1 MDQNNIP
8 LLYFTLL
15 ADNNL
20 TSLPLSL
27 ASLCFGF
34 ITTTTTDGC
43 WTDRGFYQRLAQL
56 SSSRGMEPRPPLH
69 LACPKLPLQ
78 HWNQRLGL
86 WGTNHRVLWLC
97 AAQHVNNKSQIWTIG
112 QQQPP
117 DQKQLPIN
125 DQQQYLTQQCN
136 NSSARL
142 LFSVRARRQQPRY
155 YGVYSVFYSRW
166 PRLHFCATRST
177 TLATFYS
184 LVEDSSLNLFPL
196 TLWSP

>member
-1 MDQNNIP
+1 MEWNHDHH
-8 LLYFTLL
+8 YTLL
-15 ADNNL
+15 ALNCHYNTGINNDWVSEERTTEFSDSAPRN
-20 TSLPLSL
+20 TSTISHKFEQL
-27 ASLCFGF
+27 AN
-34 ITTTTTDGC
+34 
-43 WTDRGFYQRLAQL
+43 
-56 SSSRGMEPRPPLH
+56 SSH
-69 LACPKLPLQ
+69 
-78 HWNQRLGL
+78 
-86 WGTNHRVLWLC
+86 
-97 AAQHVNNKSQIWTIG
+97 
-112 QQQPP
+112 
-117 DQKQLPIN
+117 QKQLPIN